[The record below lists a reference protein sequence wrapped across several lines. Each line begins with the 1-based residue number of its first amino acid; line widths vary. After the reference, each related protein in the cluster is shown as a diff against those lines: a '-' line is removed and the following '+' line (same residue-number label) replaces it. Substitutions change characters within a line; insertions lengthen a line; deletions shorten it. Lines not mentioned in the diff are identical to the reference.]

1 MHWFDAAFMAL
12 VCRGEG
18 VFYWNNSGVEVCR
31 RK

>member
-18 VFYWNNSGVEVCR
+18 VFYWNNSGGSVP
-31 RK
+31 